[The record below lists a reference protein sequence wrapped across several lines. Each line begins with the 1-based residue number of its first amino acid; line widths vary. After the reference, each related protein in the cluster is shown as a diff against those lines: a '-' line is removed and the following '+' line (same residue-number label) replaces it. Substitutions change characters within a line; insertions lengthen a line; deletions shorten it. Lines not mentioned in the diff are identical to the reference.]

1 MFRFVVIVLAFLSV
15 AYSQVVSAQGAVNDK
30 AYRLFLARVT
40 TFSNGMMSFSTTGV
54 PLATSAPIV
63 FSAPT
68 FTTGGAA
75 VTTASRVAVGVGSAA
90 VSVVGSASGSS
101 VFSAFKALAGGP
113 GGLALAGLMALPA
126 IADWLSSGGY
136 TLNNDPATKAASPFG
151 ERTETGYV
159 YTISGNLYGVGA
171 QFGPSP
177 TAKAAADGLAAYVQ
191 HVYRTV
197 YNAPAVS
204 VYATG
209 CGPAVCT
216 FGGSEGA
223 SVFPSRDVGYSK
235 VLGPDGLQVTS
246 IPRSFDDIAPYM
258 DKPTPP
264 EVMQELLKAGAK
276 IEVVPRFINGPEYVP
291 LPTETSVTETP
302 EKITTTEK
310 QKGVK
315 LEYKTATDPVT
326 GQPTPYVQ
334 ATPKETTT
342 VKEKDKATGQEKVI
356 SVTET
361 EGGDKP
367 KADPQEIETCGLPG
381 KPACIVDETGMPDQA
396 AIDAKMDSQK
406 AKNVYKDID
415 DMAKDPTT
423 KMPVHPII
431 NWSFAL
437 PTGCAVIP
445 LPAFEPFIQPI
456 DVCQFKPMFHDVM
469 SIVWLFG
476 GIFGAISLFMKNAL
490 SH

>member
-1 MFRFVVIVLAFLSV
+1 MFRFAVIVLAFFTF
-15 AYSQVVSAQGAVNDK
+15 AYSQVVSAQGAVSDK

-40 TFSNGMMSFSTTGV
+40 TFSSGNLAFASTGAV
-54 PLATSAPIV
+54 LASSAPVV

-68 FTTGGAA
+68 FTAGGAA
-75 VTTASRVAVGVGSAA
+75 VTTAARVAVGAGSAA
-90 VSVVGSASGSS
+90 VSVVGSASGPA
-101 VFSAFKALAGGP
+101 VYAGFRALVGGP
-113 GGLALAGLMALPA
+113 LGLALLASP
-126 IADWLSSGGY
+126 IIIDWLSDSGIRINPGTGQPSLPSTDVSSQCTAAFNSDFANLSIAY
-136 TLNNDPATKAASPFG
+136 QCNGSSALRKFARVAGNNCQG
-151 ERTETGYV
+151 V
-159 YTISGNLYGVGA
+159 VVCNLYGPLEERIVINHN
-171 QFGPSP
+171 
-177 TAKAAADGLAAYVQ
+177 KLDGVPPKYQ
-191 HVYRTV
+191 DST
-197 YNAPAVS
+197 
-204 VYATG
+204 
-209 CGPAVCT
+209 
-216 FGGSEGA
+216 
-223 SVFPSRDVGYSK
+223 
-235 VLGPDGLQVTS
+235 
-246 IPRSFDDIAPYM
+246 FDDISQYM

-264 EVMQELLKAGAK
+264 AVMRELLEKGAK

-291 LPTETSVTETP
+291 LPSETTVTETS

-326 GQPTPYVQ
+326 GQPAPYVQ

-356 SVTET
+356 SVTDT